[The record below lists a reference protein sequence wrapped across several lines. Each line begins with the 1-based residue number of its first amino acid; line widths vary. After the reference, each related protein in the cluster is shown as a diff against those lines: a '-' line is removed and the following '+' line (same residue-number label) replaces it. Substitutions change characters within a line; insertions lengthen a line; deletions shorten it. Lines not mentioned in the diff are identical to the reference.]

1 MKQVKQVIH
10 SLIFVIA
17 SLSLAVV
24 SSIALS
30 PFIYRLYNA
39 WSPMHQAVNLSEQEL
54 MVNYDAILTYLVSP
68 NQTQLEI
75 PDFSS
80 STAGLQHFAE
90 VKFLIQFVLMI
101 AIISF
106 IVSFILIILLKQG
119 RRKIPFLRHWLNLA
133 IIWPVFAIFA
143 MLIAFDQVFVWFHQV
158 FFRNDLWL
166 FDPVA
171 DPVIQVLPQG
181 FFMII
186 FLITVILYELYIVII
201 KGILSNKLN

>member
-1 MKQVKQVIH
+1 MKQIKQAIH
-10 SLIFVIA
+10 SLIFVVA

-39 WSPMHQAVNLSEQEL
+39 WFPMHQAVNLSEQEL

-68 NQTQLEI
+68 NKTQLEM

-80 STAGLQHFAE
+80 SAAGLQHFEE
-90 VKFLIQFVLMI
+90 VKFLVQLVLMI
-101 AIISF
+101 AIISLV
-106 IVSFILIILLKQG
+106 VSFVLMILLKKG
-119 RRKIPFLRHWLNLA
+119 RRKIPFLKHWLNLA
-133 IIWPVFAIFA
+133 IVWPVFAIIA
-143 MLIAFDQVFVWFHQV
+143 LLLAFDQVFVWFHQV

-186 FLITVILYELYIVII
+186 FLITVILYELYIVMV
-201 KGILSNKLN
+201 KGLLSKKLN